1 MLKWLKVISTSVLRI
16 WLKVTLL
23 RMQIPQNNFN
33 SAQDQLATVV
43 NNLSNYFTG
52 NLSYSF
58 LALTRGLLFSTFLY
72 VIASPSSY
80 PCQRVGLSVI
90 NSFRCDAIASP
101 SFASLFLQQSDFV
114 DFVPFRHFIHI
125 VMSGQF
131 HTLAMF
137 LGSNSPK
144 VAHFEVK
151 SITTFSSSLDNL

>member
-1 MLKWLKVISTSVLRI
+1 
-16 WLKVTLL
+16 
-23 RMQIPQNNFN
+23 MQIPQNNFN
-33 SAQDQLATVV
+33 SAEDQPATVV
-43 NNLSNYFTG
+43 NNLSNYKLLHWKSLIFF
-52 NLSYSF
+52 YSSDE
-58 LALTRGLLFSTFLY
+58 GSSFSTFLN
-72 VIASPSSY
+72 VIASPGSY

-151 SITTFSSSLDNL
+151 SITTFSSSLDNF